1 MPFRRDVRY
10 PSSKVRT
17 MKMPR
22 QLLVAALAAATLVI
36 TAAPASP
43 AGPDLSGYSWKA
55 IYGTGESALSNGS
68 IYAIKSVGNDLYLG
82 GDFTNFAGLA
92 AADRVV
98 RWNGAAEKWQALA
111 PTDAGDGPIT
121 AGTVKAIEV
130 SGTTIY
136 IGGDFTVTDY
146 LSNPRTRL
154 AWFTLPDPTFI
165 GYWDYQWRGFDG
177 STSVGSDVIDNGFV
191 STIFADERDGNLY
204 VGGQFSNGYGN
215 ANADHLIVGTYS
227 SCLTVF
233 VFGACSTPPPHVSAC
248 GGVSI
253 ACAVSAPNYWDAAG
267 DDGAGGPALTGFVT
281 SVSAHPDGGVI
292 VAGDFGNAGGV
303 SGANSIAHFPGL
315 FVSPNVWAAQSGVPS
330 VTMYQTANF
339 EGALYVAGWEGAYR
353 RTSGSTWEEICPSTL
368 HIAGE
373 QWMGLAVMSN
383 SLVFVGSDSGLF
395 ACNPTTGGAT
405 QVLDSGQVLR
415 LGIHNGELIV
425 TSGSSIGGLGD
436 AGNYVARYG
445 PTGDLPPT
453 NRDANQGANAT
464 LLLITLAALTA
475 LAGTQLRRHA

>member
-1 MPFRRDVRY
+1 
-10 PSSKVRT
+10 

-22 QLLVAALAAATLVI
+22 QLLATALAAATLVI
-36 TAAPASP
+36 TAAPAAP
-43 AGPDLSGYSWKA
+43 AGPDLSWYSWKS
-55 IYGTGESALSNGS
+55 IYGTGESALSNGY
-68 IYAIKSVGNDLYLG
+68 IYAMKSVGDDLYLG
-82 GDFTNFAGLA
+82 GDFIDFAGIN
-92 AADRVV
+92 AADRLV
-98 RWNGAAEKWQALA
+98 RWDGSEQEWQAIGSVGE
-111 PTDAGDGPIT
+111 GDGAIT
-121 AGTVKAIEV
+121 DGSVKAIEV
-130 SGTTIY
+130 SGNTIY

-146 LSNPRTRL
+146 LGSPRANL
-154 AWFTLPDPTFI
+154 AWYTLPDPTFT
-165 GYWDYQWRGFDG
+165 GYWDYAWRGFDG
-177 STSVGSDVIDNGFV
+177 ATGLGSDVIDNGSV
-191 STIFADERDGNLY
+191 NTIFADERSGVLY
-204 VGGQFSNGYGN
+204 VGGQFSNGYGIP
-215 ANADHLIVGTYS
+215 NADYLILGTYNA
-227 SCLTVF
+227 CLTVL
-233 VFGACSTPPPHVSAC
+233 GACSATLPHVSAC

-253 ACAVSAPNYWDAAG
+253 SCTISAPNVWSAAS
-267 DDGAGGPALTGFVT
+267 DDGAGGPALTSFV
-281 SVSAHPDGGVI
+281 SSIYAHPDGGVI
-292 VAGDFGNAGGV
+292 VSGDFGGAGGV
-303 SGANSIAHFPGL
+303 TGANSVAHFVGPYE
-315 FVSPNVWAAQSGVPS
+315 SPAWIAQSGVPS
-330 VTMYQTANF
+330 VSMYPTDALDT
-339 EGALYVAGWEGAYR
+339 ALYVAGWEGAYR

-453 NRDANQGANAT
+453 NRDANQGTNTT